1 MTAQDVLGSNSQH
14 ILWWQM
20 SLRGILV
27 FLFGLVLLRLFG
39 RRAFGKQNPL
49 DIVLAIIVGSNLS
62 RAMTANAA
70 LVPTLVSTATL
81 ILVFWLI
88 EHASA
93 HWKPLGWLVK
103 GAPIPLIR
111 QGAPDLKA
119 MRIAAVTE
127 DDIREAAR
135 MSGLDG
141 YDEVR
146 DAVLERNGKISTMSG
161 K

>member
-1 MTAQDVLGSNSQH
+1 MTAQEIFGSDAQH

-20 SLRGILV
+20 IPRGILV
-27 FLFGLVLLRLFG
+27 FLLGLVLLRLFG

-70 LVPTLVSTATL
+70 LLPTLVATAA
-81 ILVFWLI
+81 LVFLFWLM

-93 HWKPLGWLVK
+93 RWKPLGWLVK
-103 GAPIPLIR
+103 GEPIHLVR
-111 QGAPDLKA
+111 QGTRDLAA
-119 MRIAAVTE
+119 MRAAAVTE

-135 MSGLDG
+135 SAGLG
-141 YDEVR
+141 GLEQVK
-146 DAVLERNGKISTMSG
+146 DAVLERNGRISTLSG
-161 K
+161 G

>member
-1 MTAQDVLGSNSQH
+1 MTAQEIFGSNAEH

-20 SLRGILV
+20 ILRGILV
-27 FLFGLVLLRLFG
+27 FIFGLVFLRLFG
-39 RRAFGKQNPL
+39 RRVFGKQNPL

-70 LVPTLVSTATL
+70 LLPTLVATAAL
-81 ILVFWLI
+81 ILLFWLM
-88 EHASA
+88 EHATA

-103 GAPIPLIR
+103 GEPIPLIR
-111 QGAPDLKA
+111 QGMCDLKA

-135 MSGLDG
+135 SSGVG
-141 YDEVR
+141 SFEEVK
-146 DAVLERNGKISTMSG
+146 DAVLERNGKISTLSG
-161 K
+161 S